1 MFYIYKKNIM
11 KKASLIL
18 TILVSF
24 FFSSNLKA
32 QTNEAFYSGKWNIIV
47 LGTPYGDVKMGFVIE
62 KKEGKYSGIVQDSTG
77 VEISKISSIEEAGK
91 SITISYNAMGYDLS
105 VQLEPADDDNLKGVL
120 NNMFDTKGIRVKET
134 K

>member
-1 MFYIYKKNIM
+1 M

-32 QTNEAFYSGKWNIIV
+32 QTNEAFYAGKWKIIV

-62 KKEGKYSGIVQDSTG
+62 KKEYNQHNYPVSMSRVWNGILQKMSLIKGRMFLFRIESSVEEQLARTTKATQVQP
-77 VEISKISSIEEAGK
+77 
-91 SITISYNAMGYDLS
+91 NRHR
-105 VQLEPADDDNLKGVL
+105 N
-120 NNMFDTKGIRVKET
+120 R
-134 K
+134 

>member
-1 MFYIYKKNIM
+1 M

-32 QTNEAFYSGKWNIIV
+32 QTNEAFYAGKWIITV

-91 SITISYNAMGYDLS
+91 AITVSYNAMGYDLS

>member
-1 MFYIYKKNIM
+1 M

-32 QTNEAFYSGKWNIIV
+32 QTNEAFYAGKWKIIV

-77 VEISKISSIEEAGK
+77 VEITKISSIEEAGK
-91 SITISYNAMGYDLS
+91 SITVSYNAMGYDLS